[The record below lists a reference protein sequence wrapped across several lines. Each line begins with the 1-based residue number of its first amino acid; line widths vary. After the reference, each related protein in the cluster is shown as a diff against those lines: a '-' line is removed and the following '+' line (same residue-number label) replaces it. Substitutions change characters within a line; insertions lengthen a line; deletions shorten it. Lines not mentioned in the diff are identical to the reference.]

1 VMETYT
7 SNEQGSTPASTVNF
21 VQEGIKIGLLNGIFA
36 LLLIYVPYFMGMNT
50 FVNVQFVANFLPYM
64 IAVLLIKGFQLRKQN
79 GGYLAFKEGLQFAFV
94 SYVIAAILV
103 AVGTY
108 ILYNVIDKD
117 LTQKMFDITIEK
129 TRTMMEKLNMP
140 EDKIDEAIA
149 DAQSKK
155 QETGLKNII
164 LGTGLGLIW
173 DFVKSILVTL
183 IIRKEKPAF

>member
-1 VMETYT
+1 METYT
-7 SNEQGSTPASTVNF
+7 TNEQGSPVSTVNF
-21 VQEGIKIGLLNGIFA
+21 VQEGIKIGLINGLFA

-50 FVNVQFVANFLPYM
+50 FVNVQFVSNFLPYM

-79 GGYLAFKEGLQFAFV
+79 GGFLAFKEGLQFAFV
-94 SYVIAAILV
+94 SYVIAAIMI
-103 AVGTY
+103 AIGTY
-108 ILYNVIDKD
+108 ILYNIIDKD

-140 EDKIDEAIA
+140 EDKIDEAMA
-149 DAQSKK
+149 DAQNKK

-183 IIRKEKPAF
+183 IIRKEKPVF